1 MKAQRSLFLNS
12 YWKQE
17 ALSFQFA
24 LGPVSDVAGSMCSRS
39 PSCRGREARIPHRHA
54 CPLWGLSADL
64 AAGEGPTE
72 AAGPTVCGL
81 AFMAAARGSQA
92 AEQGQMG
99 FLE

>member
-1 MKAQRSLFLNS
+1 MLMASQLPGH
-12 YWKQE
+12 E
-17 ALSFQFA
+17 A
-24 LGPVSDVAGSMCSRS
+24 C
-39 PSCRGREARIPHRHA
+39 IPHCHA
-54 CPLWGLSADL
+54 CGLWGLSADL

-72 AAGPTVCGL
+72 AAGPTVRGL